1 MAGHI
6 TVLNKIE
13 ILLVRK
19 KGDIAR
25 ATNNVYC
32 KYVWLKPIPE
42 AVRYTIKHHRS
53 TEGCK

>member
-53 TEGCK
+53 TEGHK